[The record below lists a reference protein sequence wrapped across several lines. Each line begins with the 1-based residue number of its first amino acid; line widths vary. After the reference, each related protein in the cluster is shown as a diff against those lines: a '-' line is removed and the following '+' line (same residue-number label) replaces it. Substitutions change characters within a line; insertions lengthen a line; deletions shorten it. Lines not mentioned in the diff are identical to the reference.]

1 MLKVLRIIAMKKT
14 ILYLIICTFFAW
26 TGIQAQTVTNG
37 SRLNL
42 TPKKKSLA
50 TGNMKFS
57 NVPAVLNY
65 KPLSLQKPMALN
77 NFYRSLLFS
86 NTSATEST
94 AVVASEAVEKT
105 VEKRSPV
112 AETSVRLEEQLY
124 SNDKI
129 TVSNIYPNP
138 ASEYAEVDYAMSADI
153 RDAKLIFYNVLGSQM
168 QEYSLSRNESKLR
181 INTREMSTG
190 LYFYQLALDGKK
202 VATKKMLVRHQQ

>member
-1 MLKVLRIIAMKKT
+1 MPA
-14 ILYLIICTFFAW
+14 
-26 TGIQAQTVTNG
+26 G
-37 SRLNL
+37 NL
-42 TPKKKSLA
+42 
-50 TGNMKFS
+50 KFS

-77 NFYRSLLFS
+77 NFYRTLLFS

-94 AVVASEAVEKT
+94 AVIQSETVEKT
-105 VEKRSPV
+105 VEKRNPV
-112 AETSVRLEEQLY
+112 AESSVRMEEQLY

-138 ASEYAEVDYAMSADI
+138 ASEYAEVDYAMSSEI

-168 QEYSLSRNESKLR
+168 QEYSLSKNESKLR